1 MGIIAETSLFTNTPG
16 PNAAEGLEAL
26 RQNQLAIRE
35 LSGAL
40 PPESLTVVDG
50 AISPTRSTVII
61 DTEGGAPADDLEV
74 INPVLSDSTTLHD
87 GMVIELVGK
96 DDSRVVTVK
105 HGSGQNQIS
114 LVDQEDI
121 ALSTQYALRLQW
133 DAQAALW
140 RQRIFSQPLKPATA
154 LKLGGV
160 KIGPGITIAPDG
172 TISIPTPDEDFFR
185 IIERGQNIL
194 SLSAALASELAE
206 QKALRLRDIGVPRYW
221 RSTNLPPNHC
231 WANGDFVKFADWPQ
245 LKEVY
250 DAGGFEGMLLPW
262 NANSGTQAANLGQW
276 RPDAADPTGLYTPN
290 LVGQFFRVWGPDQ
303 SERPSG
309 SWQGDALQ
317 GHWHSIM
324 TDKGQKFSGY
334 TDGGNGPGWGAG
346 YGNTQVQARAIISA
360 DGYDLPRVAIET
372 RPVNISQPVC
382 IYLGKPRTLYVGDT
396 KLSSIS

>member
-40 PPESLTVVDG
+40 PPESLTVVNG

-61 DTEGGAPADDLEV
+61 DTERGAPADDLGV

-160 KIGPGITIAPDG
+160 KVGSGITIAPDG
-172 TISIPTPDEDFFR
+172 TISIDPWDIFPMRVPIVVDGVTFGGSDGRRAIMPGETKAREDW
-185 IIERGQNIL
+185 ILCDGGSDGKGGTVPNLRGRMIMG
-194 SLSAALASELAE
+194 ASD
-206 QKALRLRDIGVPRYW
+206 KHP
-221 RSTNLPPNHC
+221 
-231 WANGDFVKFADWPQ
+231 
-245 LKEVY
+245 
-250 DAGGFEGMLLPW
+250 AGSSGGSETHTHSM
-262 NANSGTQAANLGQW
+262 SGT
-276 RPDAADPTGLYTPN
+276 
-290 LVGQFFRVWGPDQ
+290 VGATTLTEAQM
-303 SERPSG
+303 PSHTHTFGIGTYG
-309 SWQGDALQ
+309 SSAEA
-317 GHWHSIM
+317 
-324 TDKGQKFSGY
+324 K
-334 TDGGNGPGWGAG
+334 
-346 YGNTQVQARAIISA
+346 GNTSSKQQTDATGGSQAHTHTLKGAS
-360 DGYDLPRVAIET
+360 DKVA
-372 RPVNISQPVC
+372 NIPPYYALSF
-382 IYLGKPRTLYVGDT
+382 IMRTA
-396 KLSSIS
+396 

>member
-160 KIGPGITIAPDG
+160 KAGDGLSIGEDG
-172 TISIPTPDEDFFR
+172 T
-185 IIERGQNIL
+185 
-194 SLSAALASELAE
+194 LSANLATAEAAGRVKASETAAAGAVPLGGADGTLD
-206 QKALRLRDIGVPRYW
+206 KGWFGTLPDDIEVVNSSGDNWIRYESGIQICW
-221 RSTNLPPNHC
+221 GSEVTNASGGQIITLPVSYVN
-231 WANGDFVKFADWPQ
+231 
-245 LKEVY
+245 
-250 DAGGFEGMLLPW
+250 
-262 NANSGTQAANLGQW
+262 NAFSVFPATIGNSGSLAAQVVLYVERNATTMFTIW
-276 RPDAADPTGLYTPN
+276 AATG
-290 LVGQFFRVWGPDQ
+290 
-303 SERPSG
+303 
-309 SWQGDALQ
+309 
-317 GHWHSIM
+317 
-324 TDKGQKFSGY
+324 
-334 TDGGNGPGWGAG
+334 
-346 YGNTQVQARAIISA
+346 
-360 DGYDLPRVAIET
+360 
-372 RPVNISQPVC
+372 
-382 IYLGKPRTLYVGDT
+382 GKPAPGVGFSYFT
-396 KLSSIS
+396 IGRWK

>member
-61 DTEGGAPADDLEV
+61 DTEGGAPADDLGV

-96 DDSRVVTVK
+96 DDSRIVTVK

-140 RQRIFSQPLKPATA
+140 RQRRFSQPLKPATA

-160 KIGPGITIAPDG
+160 KVGSGITIAPDG
-172 TISIPTPDEDFFR
+172 TISIDPWDIFPMRVPIVVDGVTFGGSDGRRAIMPGETEAREDWILCDGGSDGKGGTVPDL
-185 IIERGQNIL
+185 RGRMIRGASDSEPAGSTGGSEKHSH
-194 SLSAALASELAE
+194 SLS
-206 QKALRLRDIGVPRYW
+206 
-221 RSTNLPPNHC
+221 
-231 WANGDFVKFADWPQ
+231 
-245 LKEVY
+245 
-250 DAGGFEGMLLPW
+250 
-262 NANSGTQAANLGQW
+262 GT
-276 RPDAADPTGLYTPN
+276 
-290 LVGQFFRVWGPDQ
+290 
-303 SERPSG
+303 
-309 SWQGDALQ
+309 
-317 GHWHSIM
+317 
-324 TDKGQKFSGY
+324 
-334 TDGGNGPGWGAG
+334 
-346 YGNTQVQARAIISA
+346 
-360 DGYDLPRVAIET
+360 
-372 RPVNISQPVC
+372 
-382 IYLGKPRTLYVGDT
+382 VGDT
-396 KLSSIS
+396 TLTVSQMTKHNHSGDTVNLREYC

>member
-172 TISIPTPDEDFFR
+172 TISIDPWNIFPMRVPIAVDGVKFGGSDGRRAIMPGETVAREDWILCDGGSDGKGGTVPDL
-185 IIERGQNIL
+185 RGRMIL
-194 SLSAALASELAE
+194 GASDEHTAGSTGGSENHSHSLSGTVGQTTLSVMQCPTHRHTYPYYIGSGVSTGSASVLNAIDTGGLGVANSSEVGGSQAHTHTLDGTSGDASSLPSYYALAL
-206 QKALRLRDIGVPRYW
+206 
-221 RSTNLPPNHC
+221 
-231 WANGDFVKFADWPQ
+231 
-245 LKEVY
+245 
-250 DAGGFEGMLLPW
+250 
-262 NANSGTQAANLGQW
+262 
-276 RPDAADPTGLYTPN
+276 
-290 LVGQFFRVWGPDQ
+290 
-303 SERPSG
+303 
-309 SWQGDALQ
+309 
-317 GHWHSIM
+317 IM
-324 TDKGQKFSGY
+324 RC
-334 TDGGNGPGWGAG
+334 
-346 YGNTQVQARAIISA
+346 V
-360 DGYDLPRVAIET
+360 
-372 RPVNISQPVC
+372 
-382 IYLGKPRTLYVGDT
+382 
-396 KLSSIS
+396 

>member
-16 PNAAEGLEAL
+16 PNAVEGLEAL

-61 DTEGGAPADDLEV
+61 DTEGGAPADDLVV

-96 DDSRVVTVK
+96 DDSRIVTVK

-140 RQRIFSQPLKPATA
+140 RQRRFFQPLKPATA

-160 KIGPGITIAPDG
+160 KIGSGITIAPDG
-172 TISIPTPDEDFFR
+172 TISIDPW
-185 IIERGQNIL
+185 NIFPMRVPIAVDGVKFGGSDGRRAIMPGETEPRENWIL
-194 SLSAALASELAE
+194 CDGGSDGKGGTVPNLLGRMILGASDTYKAGSTGGSETHAHSLSGTVGATTLSKKQLASHAHGITVVAGYNGAGTGYRIWQGTEDGETELTGGSQPHSHDLTGASGE
-206 QKALRLRDIGVPRYW
+206 ASG
-221 RSTNLPPNHC
+221 LPP
-231 WANGDFVKFADWPQ
+231 
-245 LKEVY
+245 Y
-250 DAGGFEGMLLPW
+250 
-262 NANSGTQAANLGQW
+262 
-276 RPDAADPTGLYTPN
+276 Y
-290 LVGQFFRVWGPDQ
+290 
-303 SERPSG
+303 
-309 SWQGDALQ
+309 AL
-317 GHWHSIM
+317 SYIM
-324 TDKGQKFSGY
+324 
-334 TDGGNGPGWGAG
+334 
-346 YGNTQVQARAIISA
+346 
-360 DGYDLPRVAIET
+360 
-372 RPVNISQPVC
+372 
-382 IYLGKPRTLYVGDT
+382 RTA
-396 KLSSIS
+396 

>member
-61 DTEGGAPADDLEV
+61 DTEGGAPADDLGV

-96 DDSRVVTVK
+96 DDSRIVTVK

-140 RQRIFSQPLKPATA
+140 RQRRFSQPLKPATA

-160 KIGPGITIAPDG
+160 KVGSGITIAPDG
-172 TISIPTPDEDFFR
+172 TISIDPWDIFPMRVPIVVDGVTFGGSDGRRAIMPGETEAREDWILCDGGSDGKGGTVPDL
-185 IIERGQNIL
+185 RGRMIRGASDSKPAGSTGGSEKHSH
-194 SLSAALASELAE
+194 SLS
-206 QKALRLRDIGVPRYW
+206 
-221 RSTNLPPNHC
+221 
-231 WANGDFVKFADWPQ
+231 
-245 LKEVY
+245 
-250 DAGGFEGMLLPW
+250 
-262 NANSGTQAANLGQW
+262 GT
-276 RPDAADPTGLYTPN
+276 
-290 LVGQFFRVWGPDQ
+290 
-303 SERPSG
+303 
-309 SWQGDALQ
+309 
-317 GHWHSIM
+317 
-324 TDKGQKFSGY
+324 
-334 TDGGNGPGWGAG
+334 
-346 YGNTQVQARAIISA
+346 
-360 DGYDLPRVAIET
+360 
-372 RPVNISQPVC
+372 
-382 IYLGKPRTLYVGDT
+382 VGDT
-396 KLSSIS
+396 TLTVEQLASHTHTAPAAAQDSGGGIISGGSGSGGTWTLNYTGGSQQHTHALDGASEEASGLPPYYALSFIMRIA

>member
-172 TISIPTPDEDFFR
+172 TISIPTPDDDFFR
-185 IIERGQNIL
+185 IIEGEQRIL

-206 QKALRLRDIGVPRYW
+206 QKALRLRDIGCPRWW
-221 RSTNLPPNHC
+221 RSTNLPPNHA
-231 WANGDFVKFADWPQ
+231 WINGDFIAFKDWPEFH
-245 LKEVY
+245 EVY
-250 DAGGFEGMLLPW
+250 TQGGFDGMVMPW
-262 NANSGTQAANLGQW
+262 DADEEHKAAHLGQF
-276 RPDAADPTGLYTPN
+276 RPDSANPTGLFLP
-290 LVGQFFRVWGPDQ
+290 VDGGQFFRNWCPAGAATAPGAWSPDSGRNLTGQVDYLLGTTSGGITSGCFSETTQRPPVAVAEGQAHHQIVLNFDAATVWG
-303 SERPSG
+303 EH
-309 SWQGDALQ
+309 A
-317 GHWHSIM
+317 
-324 TDKGQKFSGY
+324 
-334 TDGGNGPGWGAG
+334 GAEF
-346 YGNTQVQARAIISA
+346 V
-360 DGYDLPRVAIET
+360 PPHVW
-372 RPVNISQPVC
+372 QPVC
-382 IYLGKPRTLYVGDT
+382 LYLGRPTQV
-396 KLSSIS
+396 

>member
-61 DTEGGAPADDLEV
+61 DTEGGAPADDLGV

-96 DDSRVVTVK
+96 DDSRIVTVK

-140 RQRIFSQPLKPATA
+140 RQRRFSQPLKPATA

-160 KIGPGITIAPDG
+160 KVGSGITIAPDG
-172 TISIPTPDEDFFR
+172 TISIDPWDIFPMRVPIVVDGVTFGGSDGRRAIMPGETEAREDWILCDGGSDGKGGTVPDL
-185 IIERGQNIL
+185 RGRMIRGASDSEPAGSTGGSEKHSH
-194 SLSAALASELAE
+194 SLSGTVGATTLTVEQLTSHAHKVQGTYYDSGGFGGGNTGIWATSVTTSSVGGSKPHTHTLDGASGEA
-206 QKALRLRDIGVPRYW
+206 
-221 RSTNLPPNHC
+221 SSLPPYYVLS
-231 WANGDFVKFADWPQ
+231 F
-245 LKEVY
+245 
-250 DAGGFEGMLLPW
+250 
-262 NANSGTQAANLGQW
+262 
-276 RPDAADPTGLYTPN
+276 
-290 LVGQFFRVWGPDQ
+290 
-303 SERPSG
+303 
-309 SWQGDALQ
+309 
-317 GHWHSIM
+317 IM
-324 TDKGQKFSGY
+324 RC
-334 TDGGNGPGWGAG
+334 A
-346 YGNTQVQARAIISA
+346 
-360 DGYDLPRVAIET
+360 
-372 RPVNISQPVC
+372 
-382 IYLGKPRTLYVGDT
+382 
-396 KLSSIS
+396 

>member
-40 PPESLTVVDG
+40 PPENLTVVDG
-50 AISPTRSTVII
+50 AISPTRSTIII

-96 DDSRVVTVK
+96 DDSRIVTVK

-160 KIGPGITIAPDG
+160 KVGSGITIAPDG
-172 TISIPTPDEDFFR
+172 AISIDPWNIFPMRVPIAVDGVKFGGSDGRRAIMPGETEPRENWVLCDGGEDGHGGTVPDMIRR
-185 IIERGQNIL
+185 IKE
-194 SLSAALASELAE
+194 
-206 QKALRLRDIGVPRYW
+206 RYW
-221 RSTNLPPNHC
+221 RYDGVRYVPTCQIRIYPDAS
-231 WANGDFVKFADWPQ
+231 GDSRRSVNASQTDIALLREAGFA
-245 LKEVY
+245 VSV
-250 DAGGFEGMLLPW
+250 
-262 NANSGTQAANLGQW
+262 NAANPPVKDRINAMNAMFCNAVGERRYRVNPDKCPSYVEALEQQPWAKNGE
-276 RPDAADPTGLYTPN
+276 PDKTTGHDHINDAAGYFIAKEYPIIRNTVV
-290 LVGQFFRVWGPDQ
+290 VGTY
-303 SERPSG
+303 S
-309 SWQGDALQ
+309 
-317 GHWHSIM
+317 
-324 TDKGQKFSGY
+324 T
-334 TDGGNGPGWGAG
+334 
-346 YGNTQVQARAIISA
+346 
-360 DGYDLPRVAIET
+360 VA
-372 RPVNISQPVC
+372 
-382 IYLGKPRTLYVGDT
+382 
-396 KLSSIS
+396 

>member
-61 DTEGGAPADDLEV
+61 DTEGGAPADDLGV

-96 DDSRVVTVK
+96 DDSRIVTVK

-140 RQRIFSQPLKPATA
+140 RQRRFSQPLKPATA

-160 KIGPGITIAPDG
+160 KVGSGITIAPDG
-172 TISIPTPDEDFFR
+172 TISIDPWNIFPVHVPIAVGGVTFGGSDGRRAIMLGETVARENWVLCDGGSNGTGGTVPDL
-185 IIERGQNIL
+185 RGRMIL
-194 SLSAALASELAE
+194 GASAAHSAYSTGGSETHSHEFSGQTWDTTLTETQIPAHKHSPDNLNSFICGAGNGEAQINAAPENKSYTLRNYTSMTGGSQPHAHGLLGMTQEAS
-206 QKALRLRDIGVPRYW
+206 
-221 RSTNLPPNHC
+221 TLPP
-231 WANGDFVKFADWPQ
+231 
-245 LKEVY
+245 Y
-250 DAGGFEGMLLPW
+250 
-262 NANSGTQAANLGQW
+262 
-276 RPDAADPTGLYTPN
+276 Y
-290 LVGQFFRVWGPDQ
+290 
-303 SERPSG
+303 
-309 SWQGDALQ
+309 AL
-317 GHWHSIM
+317 SYIM
-324 TDKGQKFSGY
+324 RIF
-334 TDGGNGPGWGAG
+334 
-346 YGNTQVQARAIISA
+346 
-360 DGYDLPRVAIET
+360 
-372 RPVNISQPVC
+372 
-382 IYLGKPRTLYVGDT
+382 
-396 KLSSIS
+396 

>member
-61 DTEGGAPADDLEV
+61 DTEGGAPADDLGV

-96 DDSRVVTVK
+96 DDSRIVTVK

-140 RQRIFSQPLKPATA
+140 RQRRFSQPLKPATA

-160 KIGPGITIAPDG
+160 KVGSGITIAPDG
-172 TISIPTPDEDFFR
+172 TISIDPWDIFPMRVPIVVDGVTFGGSDGRRAIMPGETEAREDWILCDGGSDGKGGTVPDL
-185 IIERGQNIL
+185 RGRMIRGASDSEPAGSTGGSEKHSH
-194 SLSAALASELAE
+194 SLSGTVGDTTLTVEQLARHTHTAPAAA
-206 QKALRLRDIGVPRYW
+206 Q
-221 RSTNLPPNHC
+221 
-231 WANGDFVKFADWPQ
+231 
-245 LKEVY
+245 
-250 DAGGFEGMLLPW
+250 DAGGGII
-262 NANSGTQAANLGQW
+262 AGG
-276 RPDAADPTGLYTPN
+276 
-290 LVGQFFRVWGPDQ
+290 
-303 SERPSG
+303 SG
-309 SWQGDALQ
+309 SGGTWTINYTGGSQQHTHALD
-317 GHWHSIM
+317 GASEEASGLPPYYALSFIM
-324 TDKGQKFSGY
+324 RI
-334 TDGGNGPGWGAG
+334 A
-346 YGNTQVQARAIISA
+346 
-360 DGYDLPRVAIET
+360 
-372 RPVNISQPVC
+372 
-382 IYLGKPRTLYVGDT
+382 
-396 KLSSIS
+396 

>member
-61 DTEGGAPADDLEV
+61 DTEGGAPADDLGV

-96 DDSRVVTVK
+96 DDSRIVTVK

-140 RQRIFSQPLKPATA
+140 RQRRFSQPLKPATA

-160 KIGPGITIAPDG
+160 KVGSGITIAPDG
-172 TISIPTPDEDFFR
+172 TISIDPWNIFPMRVPIAVDGVKFGGSDGRRAIMPGETEPRENWILCDGGEDGHGGTVPDM
-185 IIERGQNIL
+185 RGRVVL
-194 SLSAALASELAE
+194 GASEAHPAGSTGGSETHTHSLSGTVGSTTLTVGQLASHAHDMVERPEGGGRHHTGEGGQPYTGGRTNYTGDSQPHTHALSGASDDADSLPPYYALA
-206 QKALRLRDIGVPRYW
+206 Y
-221 RSTNLPPNHC
+221 
-231 WANGDFVKFADWPQ
+231 
-245 LKEVY
+245 
-250 DAGGFEGMLLPW
+250 
-262 NANSGTQAANLGQW
+262 
-276 RPDAADPTGLYTPN
+276 
-290 LVGQFFRVWGPDQ
+290 
-303 SERPSG
+303 
-309 SWQGDALQ
+309 
-317 GHWHSIM
+317 IM
-324 TDKGQKFSGY
+324 
-334 TDGGNGPGWGAG
+334 
-346 YGNTQVQARAIISA
+346 
-360 DGYDLPRVAIET
+360 
-372 RPVNISQPVC
+372 
-382 IYLGKPRTLYVGDT
+382 RT
-396 KLSSIS
+396 S

>member
-172 TISIPTPDEDFFR
+172 TISIPTPDDDFFR
-185 IIERGQNIL
+185 IIEGEQRIL

-206 QKALRLRDIGVPRYW
+206 QKALRLRDIGCPRWW
-221 RSTNLPPNHC
+221 RSTNLPPNHA
-231 WANGDFVKFADWPQ
+231 WINGDFIAFKDWPEFH
-245 LKEVY
+245 EVY
-250 DAGGFEGMLLPW
+250 TQGGFDGMVMPW
-262 NANSGTQAANLGQW
+262 DADEEHKAAHLGQF
-276 RPDAADPTGLYTPN
+276 RPDSANPTGLFLP
-290 LVGQFFRVWGPDQ
+290 VDGGQFFRNWGP
-303 SERPSG
+303 G
-309 SWQGDALQ
+309 S
-317 GHWHSIM
+317 
-324 TDKGQKFSGY
+324 KE
-334 TDGGNGPGWGAG
+334 GAG
-346 YGNTQVQARAIISA
+346 QWHRDEIRNITGTVDTGTGVFGATGAFSVVASPKENTVAGTHNSDFDFDASRVVPTGPQNVPQHVWQPAI
-360 DGYDLPRVAIET
+360 L
-372 RPVNISQPVC
+372 
-382 IYLGKPRTLYVGDT
+382 YLGRPAQV
-396 KLSSIS
+396 

>member
-61 DTEGGAPADDLEV
+61 DTEGGAPADDLGV

-96 DDSRVVTVK
+96 DDSRIVTVK

-140 RQRIFSQPLKPATA
+140 RQRRFSQPLKPATA

-160 KIGPGITIAPDG
+160 KVGSGITIAPDG
-172 TISIPTPDEDFFR
+172 TISIDPWDIFPMRVPIVVDGVTFGGSDGRRAIMPGETEAREDWILCDGGSDGKGGTVPDL
-185 IIERGQNIL
+185 RGRMIMGASDEHPAGSTGGSETHSH
-194 SLSAALASELAE
+194 SLSGTVGATTLTEAQMPSHTHTFGIGTYGSSAE
-206 QKALRLRDIGVPRYW
+206 AK
-221 RSTNLPPNHC
+221 
-231 WANGDFVKFADWPQ
+231 
-245 LKEVY
+245 
-250 DAGGFEGMLLPW
+250 
-262 NANSGTQAANLGQW
+262 
-276 RPDAADPTGLYTPN
+276 
-290 LVGQFFRVWGPDQ
+290 
-303 SERPSG
+303 
-309 SWQGDALQ
+309 
-317 GHWHSIM
+317 
-324 TDKGQKFSGY
+324 
-334 TDGGNGPGWGAG
+334 
-346 YGNTQVQARAIISA
+346 GNTSSKQRTDATGGSQAHTHTLEGAS
-360 DGYDLPRVAIET
+360 DEVA
-372 RPVNISQPVC
+372 NIPPYYALSF
-382 IYLGKPRTLYVGDT
+382 IMRTA
-396 KLSSIS
+396 

>member
-1 MGIIAETSLFTNTPG
+1 MGISAETSLFTNTPG

-61 DTEGGAPADDLEV
+61 DTEGGAPADDLGV

-96 DDSRVVTVK
+96 DDSRIVTVK

-140 RQRIFSQPLKPATA
+140 RQRRFSQLLKPATA

-160 KIGPGITIAPDG
+160 KVGSGITIAPDG
-172 TISIPTPDEDFFR
+172 TISINPWNIFPMRVPIAVDGVTFGGSDGRRAIMPGETEAREDWILCDGGSDGKGGTVPDLRGLFIRGASDAHPAGSTGGSETHLHGLSGLVGKTTLSVAQLAKHNHR
-185 IIERGQNIL
+185 IAENIGQAGSNAYAATAG
-194 SLSAALASELAE
+194 SLSSTQTTGGSQPHTHALDGASGEAN
-206 QKALRLRDIGVPRYW
+206 G
-221 RSTNLPPNHC
+221 LPP
-231 WANGDFVKFADWPQ
+231 
-245 LKEVY
+245 Y
-250 DAGGFEGMLLPW
+250 
-262 NANSGTQAANLGQW
+262 
-276 RPDAADPTGLYTPN
+276 Y
-290 LVGQFFRVWGPDQ
+290 
-303 SERPSG
+303 
-309 SWQGDALQ
+309 AL
-317 GHWHSIM
+317 SYIM
-324 TDKGQKFSGY
+324 
-334 TDGGNGPGWGAG
+334 
-346 YGNTQVQARAIISA
+346 
-360 DGYDLPRVAIET
+360 
-372 RPVNISQPVC
+372 
-382 IYLGKPRTLYVGDT
+382 RTA
-396 KLSSIS
+396 

>member
-61 DTEGGAPADDLEV
+61 DTEGGAPADDLGV

-96 DDSRVVTVK
+96 DDSRIVTVK

-114 LVDQEDI
+114 LVEQEDI

-140 RQRIFSQPLKPATA
+140 RQRRFSQPLKPATA

-160 KIGPGITIAPDG
+160 KIGSGITIAPDG
-172 TISIPTPDEDFFR
+172 TISIDPWNIFPMRVPIAVDGVTFGGSDGRRAIMPGESEPRENWVKCDGGSD
-185 IIERGQNIL
+185 GQGGSVPNLQGRFIL
-194 SLSAALASELAE
+194 GESEGHKAGSTGGSETHAHSLSGTVGETTLTVEQLASHEHGINIPTEYNGEGTRYRQWVKTKSGNTSATGGSQPHTHTLDGASGEANGLPPYYALA
-206 QKALRLRDIGVPRYW
+206 W
-221 RSTNLPPNHC
+221 
-231 WANGDFVKFADWPQ
+231 
-245 LKEVY
+245 
-250 DAGGFEGMLLPW
+250 
-262 NANSGTQAANLGQW
+262 
-276 RPDAADPTGLYTPN
+276 
-290 LVGQFFRVWGPDQ
+290 
-303 SERPSG
+303 
-309 SWQGDALQ
+309 
-317 GHWHSIM
+317 IM
-324 TDKGQKFSGY
+324 
-334 TDGGNGPGWGAG
+334 
-346 YGNTQVQARAIISA
+346 
-360 DGYDLPRVAIET
+360 
-372 RPVNISQPVC
+372 
-382 IYLGKPRTLYVGDT
+382 RT
-396 KLSSIS
+396 S